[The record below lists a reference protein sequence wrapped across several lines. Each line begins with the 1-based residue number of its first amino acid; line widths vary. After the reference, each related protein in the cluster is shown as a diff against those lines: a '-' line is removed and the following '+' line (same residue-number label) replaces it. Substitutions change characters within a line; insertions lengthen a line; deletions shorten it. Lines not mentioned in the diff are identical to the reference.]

1 MMHCLEVTLSVKL
14 QWVVTT
20 SGTQLRTIKWLSPI
34 SKQYTTVSISLSKTD
49 KYHRTIIYLNLLAGK
64 TFMSNSSVFKH
75 GEKSNHSFE
84 RRRSH
89 ISRWGNTALWWWQF
103 KRWGTTCY
111 FSVVSR
117 CEGNNI
123 EFKPF
128 YSIFVKDMLTM
139 SFNFISA
146 VAEVKDGS
154 IKAQKID
161 HFHFSFFFLIHTW
174 LRLTTPGFELQRRS
188 REERGRKPERRKKKS
203 PLSIPISSPFYH

>member
-1 MMHCLEVTLSVKL
+1 MMHCLQVTLSMKL
-14 QWVVTT
+14 QWVVTS

-34 SKQYTTVSISLSKTD
+34 SKQFTTVSISLSKTD

-64 TFMSNSSVFKH
+64 TFISNSSIFKH

-89 ISRWGNTALWWWQF
+89 SSRWGNTALWWWQF

-146 VAEVKDGS
+146 VAEVKDGM
-154 IKAQKID
+154 IKTRKID
-161 HFHFSFFFLIHTW
+161 HFHFFLNSY
-174 LRLTTPGFELQRRS
+174 LARLTIPGFQLQWQS
-188 REERGRKPERRKKKS
+188 HEERGRKPERRKNKS
-203 PLSIPISSPFYH
+203 PLSAPISPSFYH